1 MGESDRARPPIVH
14 AALADKRCRPE
25 AVLEH
30 TGEGDE
36 VMVGMHNAEPATVL
50 DAMEA
55 DADRL
60 SGVRAHQMTLLEE
73 TSRLSAIG
81 FSLLIAQS

>member
-1 MGESDRARPPIVH
+1 MGGSDRARQPIVH

-36 VMVGMHNAEPATVL
+36 VMVGMHNTEPATVP
-50 DAMEA
+50 DAMESSA
-55 DADRL
+55 ERL

-73 TSRLSAIG
+73 TRRLSAIG
-81 FSLLIAQS
+81 FSLLMAES